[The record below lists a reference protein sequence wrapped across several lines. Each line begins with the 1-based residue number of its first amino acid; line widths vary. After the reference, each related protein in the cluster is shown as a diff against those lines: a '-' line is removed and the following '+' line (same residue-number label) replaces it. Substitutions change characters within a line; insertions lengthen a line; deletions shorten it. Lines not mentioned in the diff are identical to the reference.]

1 METTTRKKSPIFE
14 THLTEYLKQ
23 VNRLDVT
30 RLADKLGVAVRNDK
44 VIVPFM
50 GRDYE
55 ISKDTILGSN
65 NRKADYAVC
74 VVLCK
79 YLLLCPDDQPE
90 AVQWQTFKDFKSAA
104 PLISY
109 FSDNVERAISTHFAG
124 RLKAL
129 EKAADALNGIPP
141 EITLS
146 YDLAVCFRPLP
157 KVPLLLLYN
166 DADEEFDAD
175 CSVLF
180 EKRAEDYLD
189 MECLAMVGG
198 IFAERLKRV

>member
-1 METTTRKKSPIFE
+1 MTRKSHRSPIFE
-14 THLTEYLKQ
+14 THLNDYLKQ
-23 VNRLDVT
+23 VNRLDLT
-30 RLADKLGVAVRNDK
+30 RFAEKLGVEIRTDK
-44 VIVPFM
+44 IIVPFM
-50 GRDYE
+50 GRNYE
-55 ISKDTILGSN
+55 IGQN
-65 NRKADYAVC
+65 NIMGPAAKKVDYAIS

-79 YLLLCPDDQPE
+79 YLLLCPDHLPD
-90 AVQWQTFKDFKSAA
+90 ATQWQTFKDFKSAA

-109 FSDNVERAISTHFAG
+109 FSDNVEKTISIHFSG
-124 RLKAL
+124 RLEALKA
-129 EKAADALNGIPP
+129 AADALEGRPP
-141 EITLS
+141 DISLS

-189 MECLAMVGG
+189 MECLAMVGS